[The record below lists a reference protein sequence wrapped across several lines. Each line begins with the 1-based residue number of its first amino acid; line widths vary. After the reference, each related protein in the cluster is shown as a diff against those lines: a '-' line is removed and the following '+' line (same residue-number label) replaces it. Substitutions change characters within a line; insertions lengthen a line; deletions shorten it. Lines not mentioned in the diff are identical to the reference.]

1 MRATHRTAAP
11 DPSLAAVV
19 LRQAPLYYHDGADPA
34 TDRPAYVRAGSSLAR
49 VPGGIALVQDD
60 ANFLAVVDPGTARA
74 RAILLPAGNGGVRQ
88 FDKGRGNKADKLDLE
103 ACVAADVDGETLF
116 VAFGSGS
123 TSRRE
128 AVVVVR
134 DWDLAE
140 PRVELVH
147 APGLYARLR
156 EEIAFAGDAL
166 NLEGAMLRDDQL
178 TLFTRGNGSARGES
192 LPAAATCTVDWR
204 ELLAF
209 LRDPEAASPPAP
221 ADVLRYELG
230 QLNGVRLGFTDA
242 ARWGDTVLFTAAAEA
257 SPDAVEDGAV
267 EGSVIGVI
275 GADGDTRWTPL
286 VDDAGRAFTGKVE
299 GVLAPHD
306 DAGHLYA
313 VVDTDDADAPSLL
326 CTIRLDGPWQDQRNG
341 RAAR

>member
-1 MRATHRTAAP
+1 MRPTHRTAAP

-19 LRQAPLYYHDGADPA
+19 TRQAPLYYRDGADPA

-60 ANFLAVVDPGTARA
+60 ANFLAVVDPATARA
-74 RAILLPAGNGGVRQ
+74 RAILLPAGKDGVRQ

-103 ACVAADVDGETLF
+103 ACVAGDVGGETLF
-116 VAFGSGS
+116 MAFGSGS

-134 DWDLAE
+134 EWEAPE
-140 PRVELVH
+140 PRVELVQ
-147 APGLYARLR
+147 APAFYARLR

-166 NLEGAMLRDDQL
+166 NLEGAMLHGDRL
-178 TLFTRGNGSARGES
+178 TLFTRGNGSAGGDH
-192 LPAAATCTVDWR
+192 LPAAATCTVDWA

-209 LRDPEAASPPAP
+209 LRDPGAARPPAP
-221 ADVLRYELG
+221 DDVLRYELG

-242 ARWGDTVLFTAAAEA
+242 ALWGDSVLFTAAAEA

-286 VDDAGRAFTGKVE
+286 VADDGSAFTGKVE

-313 VVDTDDADAPSLL
+313 VVDTDDSDAPSVL
-326 CTIRLDGPWQDQRNG
+326 CTIRLAGPWQDQRNA